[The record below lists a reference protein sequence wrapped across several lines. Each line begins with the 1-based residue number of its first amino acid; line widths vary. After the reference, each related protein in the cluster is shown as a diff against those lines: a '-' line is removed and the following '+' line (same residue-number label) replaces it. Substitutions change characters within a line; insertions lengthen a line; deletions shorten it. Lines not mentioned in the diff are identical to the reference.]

1 MDATTN
7 NPPVLEV
14 RGLTKRFGGL
24 TAVKSLNLDLR
35 AGEIFGLIGPNGS
48 GKSTA
53 MKSIMGIE
61 RPTAGEVIFQG
72 ENVAGLPAHK
82 IARKGFGMVFQ
93 HSRPLNRQ
101 TVLENIMVA
110 LLPDSLALDWAGPAE
125 ALRIANQVLLAQGQP
140 LRFVLRFIGPLS
152 QTTSSV
158 GLTLSGLEPLPQA
171 LAAPTWLVLVGQPG
185 QAIDTNL
192 EATQTLLHWLRGLRL
207 QSHRLE
213 LMTVCAGAVLAAH
226 AGLLAG
232 RHVTTHHHHLAELQ
246 AAEPAC
252 HVVEN
257 RVFVEDA
264 PVYSSAGVTTGIDL
278 MLYRIA
284 QICGEAIAAQVA
296 QTMVVALRRGPQDPQ
311 LSPFLAYRN
320 HLHPALHRVQDAV
333 SSQPAQ
339 NWHLVSMAAVACTSP
354 RHLTRLFMLHAHIA
368 PLQYLRRI
376 RLAVAQTALQSGR
389 NVTQAAAL
397 AGFGSDTQLRRAWH
411 QSGQSGTPSKSV

>member
-1 MDATTN
+1 MKPATQPIN
-7 NPPVLEV
+7 VL
-14 RGLTKRFGGL
+14 F
-24 TAVKSLNLDLR
+24 
-35 AGEIFGLIGPNGS
+35 
-48 GKSTA
+48 
-53 MKSIMGIE
+53 
-61 RPTAGEVIFQG
+61 
-72 ENVAGLPAHK
+72 
-82 IARKGFGMVFQ
+82 
-93 HSRPLNRQ
+93 
-101 TVLENIMVA
+101 A

-125 ALRIANQVLLAQGQP
+125 ALRMANQVLLAQGQP
-140 LRFVLRFIGPLS
+140 LHFVLRFVGPLS

-158 GLTLSGLEPLPQA
+158 GLTLSGLEPLPTLLPDPA
-171 LAAPTWLVLVGQPG
+171 WLVLVGQPG
-185 QAIDTNL
+185 
-192 EATQTLLHWLRGLRL
+192 ATMPLQSDACQKLLRWLRGLRL
-207 QSHRLE
+207 QAHQLE
-213 LMTVCAGAVLAAH
+213 LVTVCAGAVLAAH

-232 RHVTTHHHHLAELQ
+232 RHVTTHHQHLAELQ
-246 AAEPAC
+246 AADPTC

-278 MLYRIA
+278 MLHRIG
-284 QICGEAIAAQVA
+284 QTCGEAVAAQVA
-296 QTMVVALRRGPQDPQ
+296 QTMVVALRRGPQDPE

-339 NWHLVSMAAVACTSP
+339 DWHLARMAQVACTSP
-354 RHLTRLFMLHAHIA
+354 RHLTRLFMLHAGIA

-411 QSGQSGTPSKSV
+411 QLGESGTPSNPKLLLF